1 MSTAQEIV
9 EINTRKR
16 IIRNFE
22 NTMYLIIG
30 YDNKFYHLAK
40 HPCSYPARMV
50 ETKDDH
56 EIWEELYHVKL
67 SNYQERRSLNVT
79 SNR

>member
-1 MSTAQEIV
+1 MGSKKEEIT
-9 EINTRKR
+9 IQTRKR
-16 IIRNFE
+16 IIRNYE

-40 HPCSYPARMV
+40 HSCSYPARMV

-67 SNYQERRSLNVT
+67 SHYQERTGLRGIY
-79 SNR
+79 